1 MDEMIEQSYDGYKLY
16 IYKDKLELSFNVSN
30 FIESQIFKIL
40 KNKDRFQFCVSG
52 GSTPKSVYQ
61 LLSERDI
68 ELSLIHI

>member
-30 FIESQIFKIL
+30 FIENQFFKIL
-40 KNKDRFQFCVSG
+40 KAKDRFQFCVSG

-61 LLSERDI
+61 LLS
-68 ELSLIHI
+68 